1 MNIRDRVKLALY
13 TEKLMDFVSNK
24 QQSKTKRPETEAAAK
39 KDTLTISKEAEEA
52 QKKRTICKIAN
63 EWRTAFNLFSL

>member
-24 QQSKTKRPETEAAAK
+24 QQSKSPDRRMAG
-39 KDTLTISKEAEEA
+39 
-52 QKKRTICKIAN
+52 
-63 EWRTAFNLFSL
+63 